1 MEYLLSALYTV
12 IDAACVLIFLDA
24 FTSRLF
30 IGFKYYLM
38 AAVYTLSLYIV
49 ILLNMEVFGYS
60 TTLKMILTILCG
72 TVFGCILYANVSLG
86 QVLFLVVLE
95 YLLTY
100 LLSFMSLYISAIICG
115 VSIPVFRQE
124 EVTPFV
130 ISSIIYYFLQVMF
143 VLALN
148 KIIRSKGKREINIK
162 GNAIKIILYLL
173 FPSASFFMLLILLR
187 ITSRQGLSEGAII
200 GKRLT
205 RPRT

>member
-130 ISSIIYYFLQVMF
+130 I
-143 VLALN
+143 
-148 KIIRSKGKREINIK
+148 
-162 GNAIKIILYLL
+162 
-173 FPSASFFMLLILLR
+173 
-187 ITSRQGLSEGAII
+187 
-200 GKRLT
+200 
-205 RPRT
+205 